1 MERVHGRRALARK
14 AIQIIVVIIGIMV
27 GLLILLVGALM
38 AFVWVGSIIAC
49 DNDTFQEVYSPDHEH
64 KVVVFQRDCG
74 MTTGFSTQISILDG
88 DATLPRQPGNI
99 FHADGYPDWFNIK
112 VSWEDDSHVVIE
124 HNGKPIPHEA
134 KTAFRGIAIR
144 YVENRAG
151 IMPPR
156 SFMPDELLLPGSY
169 FPPGWTAREM
179 RPLGPEQIKGSHD
192 NHPSMVYD
200 TPTQLVQATH
210 GVTRYDNVEQALQ
223 RFQDE
228 RDVLLARYS
237 ENCAPPGVPL
247 SEALIFK
254 SGYAENYFVGYS
266 ATRYDD
272 GLGEPICQM
281 VAQYEEFY
289 IQFWAT
295 IGEDGLTYE
304 QFNDLVRI
312 IDENTTQ
319 HLEQDN
325 AQ

>member
-1 MERVHGRRALARK
+1 MARK

-27 GLLILLVGALM
+27 GLLILLIGALM
-38 AFVWVGSIIAC
+38 AFVWVGSIMAC

-112 VSWEDDSHVVIE
+112 VSWEDDTYVVIE
-124 HNGKPIPHEA
+124 HNGKPIPHEV

-144 YVENRAG
+144 YEENRAG

-156 SFMPDELLLPGSY
+156 SFMPNELLLPVSF
-169 FPPGWTAREM
+169 FPPGWTGEEM
-179 RPLGPEQIKGSHD
+179 RPLGPEEIKGSHD
-192 NHPSMVYD
+192 NNPYMLYDSPSQKVNASHD
-200 TPTQLVQATH
+200 VS
-210 GVTRYDNVEQALQ
+210 RYDNVEQALQ
-223 RFQDE
+223 RFQQE
-228 RDVLLARYS
+228 RDALLAHYS
-237 ENCAPPGVPL
+237 KHCAPPGNPL
-247 SEALIFK
+247 PEDLIVVSNYTDNFYV
-254 SGYAENYFVGYS
+254 GYAEHKYS
-266 ATRYDD
+266 D
-272 GLGEPICQM
+272 GSGEPICRM
-281 VAQYEEFY
+281 IAQYEEFF
-289 IQFWAT
+289 IEFWAT

-304 QFNDLVRI
+304 QFNDLARI